1 MMSLLLL
8 HEALAHKPTF
18 GPGYGSPESAYLVED
33 PTVSIVVYS
42 EITCQEPQLWMN
54 VDAEPGFPVYL
65 QLGVPELPRL
75 KDWRP
80 SIALLAP
87 GLPAPTE
94 KLPFDVPEGMGIT
107 MFPTTAVEEPGM
119 FFEPFS
125 GTSSWVLVEET
136 VILPEGGPALV
147 VAWDPGGYTGKL
159 WMATG
164 TIEDFANVDPSNFVL
179 WMEQV
184 NNFHETGRYEDP
196 PDTVEVDCA
205 AAPAPAADEEATGC
219 AHTPASGLA
228 GLVGL
233 GALLGRRSRGRP
245 TEGHRPV

>member
-1 MMSLLLL
+1 MLLLIL
-8 HEALAHKPTF
+8 LSDALAHKPSF
-18 GPGYGSPESAYLVED
+18 GPGYDSPSSAYVVED

-42 EITCQEPQLWMN
+42 EITCEAPELWMT
-54 VDAEPGFPVYL
+54 VDAEPGFPLYL

-80 SIALLAP
+80 AIALLAP

-94 KLPFDVPEGMGIT
+94 KVPFDIPEGMGMM
-107 MFPTTAVEEPGM
+107 MFSTEQLAEPGM

-136 VILPEGGPALV
+136 VVLPEGGPALV

-159 WMATG
+159 WAATG

-184 NNFHETGRYEDP
+184 NNFHETGRYEDV

-205 AAPAPAADEEATGC
+205 VEPPAAEEATGC
-219 AHTPASGLA
+219 VHAPAPGVAS
-228 GLVGL
+228 LVGL
-233 GALLGRRSRGRP
+233 AVLLGRRSRANGASGLR
-245 TEGHRPV
+245 R

>member
-1 MMSLLLL
+1 MLSLILLFD
-8 HEALAHKPTF
+8 ALAHRPSF
-18 GPGYGSPESAYLVED
+18 GPGYGSPSTAYVVED

-42 EITCQEPQLWMN
+42 EITCEAPQLWMS
-54 VDAEPGFPVYL
+54 VDAEAGFPLYL

-80 SIALLAP
+80 AIALLAP
-87 GLPAPTE
+87 GLPEPTQAY
-94 KLPFDVPEGMGIT
+94 PFDIPEGMGIT
-107 MFPTTAVEEPGM
+107 MFSTEDLSEPGM

-136 VILPEGGPALV
+136 VVLPQGGPALI

-159 WMATG
+159 WAATG

-184 NNFHETGRYEDP
+184 NNFHETGRYEEV
-196 PDTVEVDCA
+196 PDIVEVDCVAEPPA
-205 AAPAPAADEEATGC
+205 AEDASGCRHVPAP
-219 AHTPASGLA
+219 GLA

-233 GALLGRRSRGRP
+233 AVLLLRRGRAP
-245 TEGHRPV
+245 ARAGL